1 MKIPLLRSEVVDKY
15 FPAFSAN
22 PDVTN
27 QQVKLLW
34 LGVGKAH
41 FLDPQTSMFIEL
53 LKQRTLAH
61 QSLTTEGGHTWMN
74 ARHYLTETLQK

>member
-1 MKIPLLRSEVVDKY
+1 MKIPLLRSEVVDKS
-15 FPAFSAN
+15 FRASSAK
-22 PDVTN
+22 PDVTH

-34 LGVGKAH
+34 LGAGKAD

-61 QSLTTEGGHTWMN
+61 QSLTTEGGHTGMN
-74 ARHYLTETLQK
+74 ARHYVTDTLQK